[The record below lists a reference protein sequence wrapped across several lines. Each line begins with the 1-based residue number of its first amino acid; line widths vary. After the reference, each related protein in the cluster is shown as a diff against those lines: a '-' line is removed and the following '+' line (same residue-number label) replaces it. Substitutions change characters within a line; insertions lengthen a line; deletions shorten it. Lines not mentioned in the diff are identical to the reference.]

1 MNVYRF
7 KTELSAWAVKTM
19 LCVMTTTI
27 AIRTFFT
34 PVDEVRYYPLS
45 WRMVAENEWIFP
57 VGLSVCA
64 GILWLCYWKTFR
76 ILRADKR
83 YGDR

>member
-1 MNVYRF
+1 MNGYKF
-7 KTELSAWAVKTM
+7 KTELSAWVVKTS
-19 LCVMTTTI
+19 LCTVTAMI

-34 PVDEVRYYPLS
+34 PVDAIKYYPLS
-45 WRMVAENEWIFP
+45 WRLVAENEWVFP
-57 VGLSVCA
+57 VGLLIGA
-64 GILWLCYWKTFR
+64 GILWLCYWKTIS